1 MKCDGG
7 SSSFTIMICCR
18 NKENVEGS
26 THRQV
31 VELIKAGGDRLI
43 LCVVSVHPMDADRLD
58 PGTSD
63 DNGSPFSI
71 DYSEKR
77 SLPITV
83 PSWQWV
89 SKDGDRHVVRAYNFW
104 AQYKTSAA
112 KIRAIN
118 VPRNQGFLSVDLIW
132 PDRFSVG
139 LFQSIGTIL
148 KKRFWF

>member
-1 MKCDGG
+1 M
-7 SSSFTIMICCR
+7 
-18 NKENVEGS
+18 EGS

-31 VELIKAGGDRLI
+31 VELIKAGGDKLI

-104 AQYKTSAA
+104 AQNRLVQLKFEPLIYP
-112 KIRAIN
+112 KIR
-118 VPRNQGFLSVDLIW
+118 GFQWI
-132 PDRFSVG
+132 
-139 LFQSIGTIL
+139 
-148 KKRFWF
+148 